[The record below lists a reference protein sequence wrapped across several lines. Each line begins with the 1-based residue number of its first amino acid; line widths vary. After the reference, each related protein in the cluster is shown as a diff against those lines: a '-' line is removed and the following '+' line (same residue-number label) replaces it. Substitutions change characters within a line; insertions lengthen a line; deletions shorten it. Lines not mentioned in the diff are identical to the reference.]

1 MATDQPV
8 FPQPTLREIDPRA
21 TEISGGHFALFDL
34 YRANIQSGAGAVIEG
49 RTFSDCLI
57 EGPAVMAVMTGT
69 VFENCAMGTT
79 TDVRNLL
86 YRPVG
91 QTRMA
96 GVVGMANCR
105 FVRCRFVQVGFTGSD
120 QLIDELTAGIKP
132 LSQAGLEPSA

>member
-57 EGPAVMAVMTGT
+57 EGPAVMLALDGVNFESTNFGPTG
-69 VFENCAMGTT
+69 G
-79 TDVRNLL
+79 DVRNMLF
-86 YRPVG
+86 RPMTG
-91 QTRMA
+91 RMA
-96 GVVGMANCR
+96 IGSIPVRNCTFR
-105 FVRCRFVQVGFTGSD
+105 TCQFHTLGITGSD
-120 QLIDELTAGIKP
+120 ELLQMLADKVVTAG
-132 LSQAGLEPSA
+132 